1 MPATKFRITK
11 YGKAQ
16 LNILGGEV
24 ETEAFQTDYLTNTIK
39 LALTTSTHSPNLDTH
54 ELFSDLTNE
63 VSGGGYTAGGNA
75 LGSKTL
81 SYTAANSFGT
91 TWAASTAYTVG
102 QIVRPTTGNGYLYM
116 CVVAGTSAASEPTW
130 PTTRLSQVVDSGVTW
145 CNVGAGIGQ
154 VDAADVVFSTV
165 TLTARYGHIYR
176 DSGVAATSPLLYLV
190 EFLDAD
196 GVTPAD
202 VSPSAAD
209 LTVQFNTLGIANH
222 FVLPGVG

>member
-1 MPATKFRITK
+1 MPATKHRITK
-11 YGKAQ
+11 YGKAHI
-16 LNILGGEV
+16 NMLGGEAGADAF
-24 ETEAFQTDYLTNTIK
+24 ETDFLTDTIK
-39 LALTTSTHSPNLDTH
+39 LALTTSAHSPNLDTH
-54 ELFSDLTNE
+54 ETFADLTNE
-63 VSGGGYTAGGNA
+63 VSGGGYPSGGVT

-81 SYTAANSFGT
+81 AYTAANSFGT

-102 QIVRPTTGNGYLYM
+102 QIVRPTTGNGFLYM

-130 PTTRLSQVVDSGVTW
+130 PTTRLSQVTDNTVVW
-145 CNVGAGIGQ
+145 CNVGAGIT
-154 VDAADVVFSTV
+154 VIDAADPVYSSV
-165 TLTARYGHIYR
+165 TLTARHGHFYR
-176 DSGVAATSPLLYLV
+176 DSGVASTSPLLWLV